1 MVAAG
6 EAFSGTECAALRGM
20 LTRQSSA
27 FFAAYHDS
35 NLEGL
40 QSMLDKELWRRLPLP
55 PDGVALVLWLQVV
68 NTKFGLCSMCLSF
81 RTRCSGSGCSCHWTD
96 AVYDL
101 TTGMF

>member
-6 EAFSGTECAALRGM
+6 EAFSGTECAALRSM

-40 QSMLDKELWRRLPLP
+40 QSMLEKELWRRLSLP
-55 PDGVALVLWLQVV
+55 PDGAALVWWLQVADTTHMLELQDKV
-68 NTKFGLCSMCLSF
+68 LWQWLLLPLDRSTLQPEHGRFCLCTL
-81 RTRCSGSGCSCHWTD
+81 
-96 AVYDL
+96 
-101 TTGMF
+101 

>member
-6 EAFSGTECAALRGM
+6 EAFSGTECAALRSM

-55 PDGVALVLWLQVV
+55 PDGAPFVWWLQVV
-68 NTKFGLCSMCLSF
+68 DTNSGLQLICLSF
-81 RTRCSGSGCSCHWTD
+81 KTRCSGSGCSCHWKN
-96 AVYDL
+96 
-101 TTGMF
+101 

>member
-6 EAFSGTECAALRGM
+6 EAFSGTECAALRSM

-55 PDGVALVLWLQVV
+55 PDGAALVRWPQVV
-68 NTKFGLCSMCLSF
+68 NTNVG
-81 RTRCSGSGCSCHWTD
+81 
-96 AVYDL
+96 V
-101 TTGMF
+101 